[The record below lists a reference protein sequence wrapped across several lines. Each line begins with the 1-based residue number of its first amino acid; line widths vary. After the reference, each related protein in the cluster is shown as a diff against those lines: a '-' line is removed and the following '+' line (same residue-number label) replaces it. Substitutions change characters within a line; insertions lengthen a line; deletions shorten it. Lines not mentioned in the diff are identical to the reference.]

1 MIYLI
6 DAVVVLIIIFLI
18 WFVPFYERIKLKRMF
33 SGLVEFSNRLG
44 FILWITG
51 KIRAG
56 KTILMAALSHILT
69 LNFDFKIASKM
80 KKIEYQLPEVPF
92 QKIKS
97 DYINYIAE
105 ASHDEAV
112 RNIIS
117 LMMEID
123 DIDRLNV
130 NYELDH
136 PYFDYLKYKN
146 KIELLKE
153 YLGLY
158 KEQLRNNFVYSN
170 ILMWNQIKAAYSYD
184 WKNDF
189 FHVKNNKT
197 FPLEKFMIIC
207 YDEKTLQDSN
217 DNAIKK
223 LNEDNGSSVAMRLL
237 GNAMEE
243 TVIYMATLQDIN
255 RLVSYEREIGSSYIH
270 VLENYMVGNRP
281 GLLKWINFRI
291 GFNEFIYRLVIK
303 TKEDKAAY
311 IDSYN
316 YFRKRINRLTKKQEK
331 IIARSFLMFE
341 TSIYSKLEFV
351 GKKITPEME
360 DKGNYNFTFCIPIIY
375 CWDICDTHYFKP
387 LFDYLIKRSIIKRSN
402 LGRTEIDLTY
412 IDDILTKYKDKVS
425 LSDENTNDDNLIKS
439 IFD

>member
-6 DAVVVLIIIFLI
+6 VLGVVLIIFFLL
-18 WFVPFYERIKLKRMF
+18 WFVPFYERIKYKRMF
-33 SGLVEFSNRLG
+33 VSLVEFSNRLG
-44 FILWITG
+44 IILWITG

-56 KTILMAALSHILT
+56 KTILMAAMSHILT
-69 LNFDFKIASKM
+69 LNFDSKIASKM

-92 QKIKS
+92 QKIKA
-97 DYINYIAE
+97 DYLKNIESSSHEDSVTKIIA
-105 ASHDEAV
+105 A
-112 RNIIS
+112 
-117 LMMEID
+117 MMDVD

-130 NYELDH
+130 SYELDE
-136 PYFDYLKYKN
+136 PYFDYLKYKD

-153 YLGLY
+153 YLELFH
-158 KEQLRNNFVYSN
+158 EQLRNNFVYSN

-197 FPLEKFMIIC
+197 FPLEKYMIIC

-270 VLENYMVGNRP
+270 VLENYIVGNRP
-281 GLLKWINFRI
+281 RKLQFINFRI
-291 GFNEFIYRLVIK
+291 KLVEFFYRIVVK
-303 TKEDKAAY
+303 TKEDKADY

-316 YFRKRINRLTKKQEK
+316 YFRKRINHLTKKQEK

-341 TSIYSKLEFV
+341 TSIYSRLEFV
-351 GKKITPEME
+351 GKKITSEME
-360 DKGNYNFTFCIPIIY
+360 DKGNYNFKFCIPIIY

-387 LFDYLIKRSIIKRSN
+387 LFDYLIERSLIKRSN
-402 LGRTEIDLTY
+402 LGRTEIDLNY
-412 IDDILTKYKDKVS
+412 IDDILMKYKDKVTS
-425 LSDENTNDDNLIKS
+425 SNENDNEVNVINS
-439 IFD
+439 MFD